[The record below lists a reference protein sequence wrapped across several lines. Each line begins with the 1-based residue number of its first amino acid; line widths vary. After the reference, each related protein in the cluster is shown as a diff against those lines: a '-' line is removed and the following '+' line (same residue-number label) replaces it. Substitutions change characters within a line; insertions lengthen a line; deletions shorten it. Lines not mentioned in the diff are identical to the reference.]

1 MLSDTQGTELRFTHG
16 LSGFRVSTGHF
27 YGVLTFLPSP
37 AGNNRVIEG
46 FLGGEVDGG
55 SHGHLCV

>member
-16 LSGFRVSTGHF
+16 PSGFRVSTGYN
-27 YGVLTFLPSP
+27 YGVLTFLQSP
-37 AGNNRVIEG
+37 AVNNRVIKG
-46 FLGGEVDGG
+46 FLGGEVDRG